1 MRKICPAILTS
12 TFIFPH
18 TFFFSQLFYVYLQQI
33 NRQLQKSHPHK
44 TNMLY
49 PSISDYITSIRS
61 AEDNFDKLSHLC
73 PVLDGNDNPI
83 MSSGNFAVVFK
94 MTDGTKDYAVKCFMR
109 EQDGRNEAYR
119 MIAEELEYVSSPYI
133 AGIKYYEKE
142 LFVDSQATQETAFP
156 VLLMDWVDGVPL
168 DKYIAKNISDIYNLK
183 MVAYQFAK
191 LAGWLLTQPFAHGDL
206 KPDNILVTSEGLPVL
221 VDYDGM
227 YVPAMKGQ
235 KARELGSP
243 DYRHPQR
250 TDDDFNEHIDDF
262 ALASIALSLKAI
274 SLDPS
279 LLSRYGAT
287 ERLLFSAQDYRE
299 IDKSEA
305 IRSITSLF
313 YDDELTR
320 LYALFL
326 VAHASKNLAH
336 VSFRLFNMKKPEKDN
351 SLSCTKKAADQG
363 DAVAQNNLG
372 ENVEKIQGMALINL
386 VDVPASLSEINDY
399 NERLDIR
406 LTFTYLQ
413 TINRDGTVLDLSGKA
428 YTFTYIL
435 DATRVGF
442 NAKKDKQEDVLKD
455 VKSKLEGEKAVFTTY
470 RVPIEVLLKGTKY
483 ERLTE
488 DTITSA
494 VHTDSRV
501 YTSFNTS
508 YLLVND
514 DEKAVLVFMQARL
527 LKLLEDGKYEV
538 GRNSYDTKIFNE
550 YKKSQKKANKKTEDD

>member
-1 MRKICPAILTS
+1 
-12 TFIFPH
+12 
-18 TFFFSQLFYVYLQQI
+18 
-33 NRQLQKSHPHK
+33 
-44 TNMLY
+44 MLY

-61 AEDNFDKLSHLC
+61 AEDNFDKLSHLR

-142 LFVDSQATQETAFP
+142 LFVDSQATQETDFP
-156 VLLMDWVDGVPL
+156 VLLMDWVDGIPL
-168 DKYIAKNISDIYNLK
+168 DKYIAKNISDTYNLK
-183 MVAYQFAK
+183 MVAYQFGK

-336 VSFRLFNMKKPEKDN
+336 VSFRLLDIKKTEIDN
-351 SLSCTKKAADQG
+351 SLSCTKKAAEQGYADAQFNLGKCYANGDGVPQDYTEAVKWYKKAAEQGNAHAQNSLGDCYYYGKGVQEDDTEAVKWFKKAAEQG
-363 DAVAQNNLG
+363 DAYAQCNLG
-372 ENVEKIQGMALINL
+372 NCYNYGKG
-386 VDVPASLSEINDY
+386 VPQDY
-399 NERLDIR
+399 TE
-406 LTFTYLQ
+406 
-413 TINRDGTVLDLSGKA
+413 A
-428 YTFTYIL
+428 
-435 DATRVGF
+435 
-442 NAKKDKQEDVLKD
+442 
-455 VKSKLEGEKAVFTTY
+455 VKW
-470 RVPIEVLLKGTKY
+470 
-483 ERLTE
+483 
-488 DTITSA
+488 
-494 VHTDSRV
+494 
-501 YTSFNTS
+501 
-508 YLLVND
+508 
-514 DEKAVLVFMQARL
+514 
-527 LKLLEDGKYEV
+527 
-538 GRNSYDTKIFNE
+538 
-550 YKKSQKKANKKTEDD
+550 YKKAAEQGCAEAHFILGKCYKSR

>member
-1 MRKICPAILTS
+1 M
-12 TFIFPH
+12 
-18 TFFFSQLFYVYLQQI
+18 
-33 NRQLQKSHPHK
+33 
-44 TNMLY
+44 
-49 PSISDYITSIRS
+49 
-61 AEDNFDKLSHLC
+61 
-73 PVLDGNDNPI
+73 LDGNDNPI

-119 MIAEELEYVSSPYI
+119 MIAEELEYVSSPYL

-142 LFVDSQATQETAFP
+142 LFVDSQATQETDFP
-156 VLLMDWVDGVPL
+156 VLLMDWVDGIPL
-168 DKYIAKNISDIYNLK
+168 DKYIAKNISDTYNLK
-183 MVAYQFAK
+183 MVAYQFGK

-287 ERLLFSAQDYRE
+287 ERLLFSAQDYRD

-336 VSFRLFNMKKPEKDN
+336 VSFRLLDIKKTEKDN
-351 SLSCTKKAADQG
+351 SLSCTKKAAEQG
-363 DAVAQNNLG
+363 DADIQFRLGNCYYRGEGVQKDDTEVFKKAVAQLYLGYCYHLGEGVQEDYRFKIAAEGDAEAQIGNRYYNGEGVQKDYTEAAKWYKIAAVQGNADAQNRLGVCYCYGQGVQKDYTEAVKWLKKAAEQGNATAQYNLG
-372 ENVEKIQGMALINL
+372 ICYANGKGVSQDFAEAVKW
-386 VDVPASLSEINDY
+386 
-399 NERLDIR
+399 
-406 LTFTYLQ
+406 FK
-413 TINRDGTVLDLSGKA
+413 SG
-428 YTFTYIL
+428 
-435 DATRVGF
+435 R
-442 NAKKDKQEDVLKD
+442 
-455 VKSKLEGEKAVFTTY
+455 
-470 RVPIEVLLKGTKY
+470 
-483 ERLTE
+483 
-488 DTITSA
+488 
-494 VHTDSRV
+494 
-501 YTSFNTS
+501 
-508 YLLVND
+508 
-514 DEKAVLVFMQARL
+514 AR
-527 LKLLEDGKYEV
+527 K
-538 GRNSYDTKIFNE
+538 
-550 YKKSQKKANKKTEDD
+550 